1 MGPTVTRPV
10 KDPLAVLNLDNRL
23 YIIHLCAQTKMPKM
37 YGIFVWFVSLDI
49 GSATKNWWLG
59 KMKSEKKAF
68 LIAAGLQS
76 NKTSNATLTA
86 AHAVLQVK

>member
-1 MGPTVTRPV
+1 
-10 KDPLAVLNLDNRL
+10 
-23 YIIHLCAQTKMPKM
+23 
-37 YGIFVWFVSLDI
+37 
-49 GSATKNWWLG
+49 
-59 KMKSEKKAF
+59 MKSEKKAF